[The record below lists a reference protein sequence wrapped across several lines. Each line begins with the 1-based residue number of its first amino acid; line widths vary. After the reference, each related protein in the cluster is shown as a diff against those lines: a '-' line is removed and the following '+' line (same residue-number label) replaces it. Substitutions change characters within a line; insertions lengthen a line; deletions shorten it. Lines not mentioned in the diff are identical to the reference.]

1 MKFLCGGGEGRGGDL
16 RERDNLKDLS
26 VDGKIILEWILNK
39 LVGKAW
45 AGFIWLRIRTSD
57 GLL

>member
-1 MKFLCGGGEGRGGDL
+1 LGGGL

-26 VDGKIILEWILNK
+26 VDGKIILEWLLNK

-45 AGFIWLRIRTSD
+45 GGFIWLRIRTSY

>member
-1 MKFLCGGGEGRGGDL
+1 VDIKFHFFGGDL
-16 RERDNLKDLS
+16 KERDNLKDLS
-26 VDGKIILEWILNK
+26 VDGKIILEWISK

-45 AGFIWLRIRTSD
+45 AGFIWLRTRTSG